1 MTRNLSIAERAKS
14 ARDPLAYE
22 RTILANERTRLA
34 YVQTS
39 LAVFATGVAFLEF
52 AHILP
57 FKIAGWVLLPM
68 GGLVLLLGMIS
79 CRKSLERTDEYASLD
94 TE

>member
-1 MTRNLSIAERAKS
+1 MTRNPTIIERAKS

-34 YVQTS
+34 YIQTA
-39 LAVFATGVAFLEF
+39 LAVSATGVAFLEF
-52 AHILP
+52 AHIPL
-57 FKIAGWVLLPM
+57 FKIAGWILLPM
-68 GGLVLLLGMIS
+68 GGLVLLIGMIS
-79 CRKSLERTDEYASLD
+79 CRKSLERTDEYASIN